1 MSHRC
6 LHRQAFVTDATYNR
20 DNPTWLTLAR
30 CAMLCNRAEFK
41 VNQQDVPVLKRECNG
56 DASESAL
63 LKCVEL
69 SMGHVTDY
77 RNRNKKISEI
87 PFNST
92 NKYQVIAAITPLVWS
107 CSVQSD
113 LHCSALPPTTVYTS
127 DCCLVIPI
135 YLVK

>member
-1 MSHRC
+1 
-6 LHRQAFVTDATYNR
+6 
-20 DNPTWLTLAR
+20 
-30 CAMLCNRAEFK
+30 MLCNRAEFK
-41 VNQQDVPVLKRECNG
+41 VGQNDVPVLKRECNG

-92 NKYQVIAAITPLVWS
+92 NKYQAS
-107 CSVQSD
+107 SV
-113 LHCSALPPTTVYTS
+113 HCLPF
-127 DCCLVIPI
+127 DCNLCI
-135 YLVK
+135 YVRFTKPVMAGVVLSLDSYKLTARLWL